1 MYAVPEAQTACPLP
15 TIFCMT
21 TVSKYMRG
29 KLPQYASLDY
39 KIHES
44 IRSREHWEKK
54 TCQFVRKGVRT
65 KRGGST
71 LFELDNEMQMEQRKY
86 HQILT

>member
-21 TVSKYMRG
+21 TVSKYMKG
-29 KLPQYASLDY
+29 KLPQYASFDY

-44 IRSREHWEKK
+44 IRSGDVALRKK
-54 TCQFVRKGVRT
+54 TCQFVRKEVRT
-65 KRGGST
+65 KKGGST
-71 LFELDNEMQMEQRKY
+71 LFELDRRQME
-86 HQILT
+86 